1 MSDQGRP
8 AGQTINLS
16 GTWQAVEKRTC
27 TLRPT
32 CVLPGA
38 STGFNLILMDFP
50 FFSGQYVSIPN
61 GRSWFY
67 STLRQQK
74 GINSGSC
81 FGGFPKVDFSQLKPI
96 FFSESQFYF
105 SLFHFYKLDFDDN
118 CTYSKHGKCIRC
130 VICLNRNCQ
139 SKAH

>member
-67 STLRQQK
+67 STPTTTKRYQLWQLFLWISQ
-74 GINSGSC
+74 SG
-81 FGGFPKVDFSQLKPI
+81 
-96 FFSESQFYF
+96 FF
-105 SLFHFYKLDFDDN
+105 
-118 CTYSKHGKCIRC
+118 T
-130 VICLNRNCQ
+130 V
-139 SKAH
+139 KANFFF